1 MQDETGYE
9 NETRGTAEVRK
20 NEKKA
25 KNGTYSLYGVNPDH
39 LYRHDHSQRISV
51 LSRLESDGKVEERK
65 AWCKELH
72 RHEEL
77 GRDQL
82 DGGNEDGEETSAC
95 MVAER
100 REGEGYE
107 DDDPVEKDHYNASVL
122 SCDVCMFTNNDR
134 FPHEDAC
141 VIGCVEVTE
150 EYIETKSGG
159 ATIEM
164 GGKLTT
170 WNVGMSRSEGG
181 SDEEDEDLEEERNRA
196 DQDPRR
202 FIVASRFRGFRTSS
216 GEGGKDGV

>member
-77 GRDQL
+77 GRDQVRIHGNANACAASDTEAKL

-122 SCDVCMFTNNDR
+122 SCDVCMFANNDR

-141 VIGCVEVTE
+141 VECRNVGQ
-150 EYIETKSGG
+150 TKS
-159 ATIEM
+159 TRQ
-164 GGKLTT
+164 
-170 WNVGMSRSEGG
+170 RSEGG
-181 SDEEDEDLEEERNRA
+181 SDGEDEDLEEERDRA

-202 FIVASRFRGFRTSS
+202 LIVASRFRGFRTSS
-216 GEGGKDGV
+216 GEGGKDGM